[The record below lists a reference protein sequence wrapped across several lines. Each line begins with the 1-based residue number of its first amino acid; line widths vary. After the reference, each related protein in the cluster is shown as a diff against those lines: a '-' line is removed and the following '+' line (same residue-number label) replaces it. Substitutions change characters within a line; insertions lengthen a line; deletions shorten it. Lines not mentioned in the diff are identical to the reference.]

1 MLTLHTSAPVLP
13 ARVVVMGANGF
24 VGRASVERLARAGTT
39 VVPLSRRDVD
49 LLSPSGAAALRASL
63 TPDTTLVVT
72 SAIAPVKTTAML
84 LDNLRMMQAVIEAV
98 KAAPVAH
105 LIYISSDAV
114 YADAPGLLTEASPA
128 EPGSLHGVMHLAR
141 EVMLKSELPH
151 IPMAFVR
158 PTLIFGPGDP
168 HNGYG
173 PNRFMRLAGAGE
185 PIVLFGKGEERRDHV
200 FITDVA
206 EIVARCAMHRAT
218 GIVNAVTGTVTSF
231 RTIAGMAAASA
242 TPPVPVVETTRTGA
256 MPHNGYRAFDAGLIT
271 RLFPDLRMTTLAEG
285 LTRIAT
291 IPSTAS

>member
-1 MLTLHTSAPVLP
+1 MLTLHTSAPVLS

-24 VGRASVERLARAGTT
+24 VGRASVERLARAGAT

-49 LLSPSGAAALRASL
+49 LLSPGGADALRAAL

-98 KAAPVAH
+98 KTAPVAH

-141 EVMLKSELPH
+141 EVMLKSELLY

-173 PNRFMRLAGAGE
+173 PNRFMRLSGAGE
-185 PIVLFGKGEERRDHV
+185 SIVLFGKGEEQRDHV
-200 FITDVA
+200 FIGDVA
-206 EIVARCAMHRAT
+206 EIVTRCAMHRAT
-218 GIVNAVTGTVTSF
+218 GVINAVTGTVTSF
-231 RTIAGMAAASA
+231 RAIAGMAAASA

-256 MPHNGYRAFDAGLIT
+256 MPHNGYRAFDAGLIA
-271 RLFPDLRMTTLAEG
+271 RLFPDLTMTALPEG
-285 LTRIAT
+285 LASIAAEAT
-291 IPSTAS
+291 GA

>member
-1 MLTLHTSAPVLP
+1 MLTLHTSAPVLS

-24 VGRASVERLARAGTT
+24 VGRASVERLARAGAT

-105 LIYISSDAV
+105 LVYISSDAV

-141 EVMLKSELPH
+141 EVMLKSELPY

-173 PNRFMRLAGAGE
+173 PNRFMRLSGAGE
-185 PIVLFGKGEERRDHV
+185 SIVLFGKGEEQRDHV
-200 FITDVA
+200 FIGDVA
-206 EIVARCAMHRAT
+206 EIVTRCAMHRAT
-218 GIVNAVTGTVTSF
+218 GVINAVTGTVTSF
-231 RTIAGMAAASA
+231 RAIAGMAAASA
-242 TPPVPVVETTRTGA
+242 TPPVQVLDTARTGS

-271 RLFPDLRMTTLAEG
+271 RLFPDLRMTPLAEG
-285 LTRIAT
+285 LARVAAGAT
-291 IPSTAS
+291 GA

>member
-1 MLTLHTSAPVLP
+1 MLTLHSSAPMLP
-13 ARVVVMGANGF
+13 TRVVIMGANGF
-24 VGRASVERLARAGTT
+24 VGRASAGRLARAGAT
-39 VVPLSRRDVD
+39 VVPLSRTDVD
-49 LLSPSGAAALRASL
+49 LLSTGGAAALSASL
-63 TPDTTLVVT
+63 TPDITLVVT

-84 LDNLRMMQAVIEAV
+84 LDNLRMMQSVIEAV

-141 EVMLKSELPH
+141 EVMLRSELPH

-173 PNRFMRLAGAGE
+173 PNRFMRLARAGE
-185 PIVLFGKGEERRDHV
+185 PLVLFGKGEEQRDHV
-200 FITDVA
+200 FIGDVA

-231 RTIAGMAAASA
+231 RMIADMAAAYA
-242 TPPVPVVETTRTGA
+242 TPSVQVVDTARTGS

-271 RLFPDLRMTTLAEG
+271 RLFPDLTMTTLPEG
-285 LTRIAT
+285 LDRMAA
-291 IPSTAS
+291 ASVAGS

>member
-1 MLTLHTSAPVLP
+1 MLTLYTSASILP
-13 ARVVVMGANGF
+13 TRVVIMGASGF
-24 VGRASVERLARAGTT
+24 VGHASAERLARAGAT
-39 VVPLSRRDVD
+39 VVPLSRTDVD
-49 LLSPSGAAALRASL
+49 LLSPGGAGALRASL
-63 TPDTTLVVT
+63 APDTTLVVT

-84 LDNLRMMQAVIEAV
+84 LDNLRMMQSVIEAV

-185 PIVLFGKGEERRDHV
+185 PIVLFGKGEEQRDHV

-218 GIVNAVTGTVTSF
+218 GVINAVTGTVTSF
-231 RTIAGMAAASA
+231 RAIAGMAAASA

-256 MPHNGYRAFDAGLIT
+256 MPHNGYRAFDAGLIA
-271 RLFPDLRMTTLAEG
+271 RLFPDLTMTALPEG
-285 LTRIAT
+285 LASIAAEAT
-291 IPSTAS
+291 GA

>member
-1 MLTLHTSAPVLP
+1 MLSLHTSAPVLP

-24 VGRASVERLARAGTT
+24 VGRASVERLARAGAT

-49 LLSPSGAAALRASL
+49 LLSPGGADALRAAL

-185 PIVLFGKGEERRDHV
+185 SIVLFGKGEEQRDHV
-200 FITDVA
+200 FIGDVA
-206 EIVARCAMHRAT
+206 EIVTRCALHRAT

-231 RTIAGMAAASA
+231 RTIAGMAVASA

-256 MPHNGYRAFDAGLIT
+256 LPHNGYRAFDAGLIT
-271 RLFPDLRMTTLAEG
+271 RLFPDLRMTPLAEG
-285 LTRIAT
+285 L
-291 IPSTAS
+291 ASMAVAPAAGS